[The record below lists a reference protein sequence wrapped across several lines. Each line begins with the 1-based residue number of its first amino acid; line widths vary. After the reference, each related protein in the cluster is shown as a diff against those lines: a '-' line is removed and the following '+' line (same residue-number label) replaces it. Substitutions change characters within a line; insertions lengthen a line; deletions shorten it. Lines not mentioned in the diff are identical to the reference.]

1 MPKFLRVFFPLLI
14 ISIAVFLCFKNY
26 TPGTYLL
33 GWDSLH
39 PEFNFTEAFKR
50 AVFGAFRAEQGVG
63 AVAIHS
69 HMADLPRIIFLYLE
83 SFIVP
88 TSGLRYSY
96 IYLCLILGPLGVYY
110 FLNYCFRR
118 ERDGTEVYVGAF
130 LGALYYLLNLVTIQQ
145 FFVPFEMFTTQYAFV
160 PWLFLYTLKILREG
174 KKKNFVIFALLTI
187 VSSPQAYAATLFYAY
202 FGALCLFIVSYF
214 FVSWSRQIFK
224 RGVGV
229 ILIVILLN
237 LYFLLPN
244 IYSIVTQSNVVV
256 NSKINL
262 LFSPEA
268 TLRSKSFGD
277 LSNVVIGKSFL
288 FNWRAF
294 DYETNKYADLMQ
306 VWNNHLGGGDTLIVF
321 YLLVGISIFGAV
333 FSIFKKDKA
342 GISIFVISL
351 YSVFFLTGG
360 NFGSKVFEEALRMP
374 FTKFSIL
381 LIFALSYFFGY
392 FILRVISVFKSRF
405 ARVFV
410 GVSVFLAVSTLLVN
424 SVLPMFNGGLIS
436 PIVRRE
442 LPYEYIELF
451 DWFKGHDGRIAT
463 LPLNTLWGWD
473 YHSWKYE
480 GSGFL
485 TYGLSNPILMR
496 DFDRWSAYNETFFN
510 QASFALYGNDN
521 RGFLDTLRKY
531 KVKYLLL
538 DESIVSPG
546 SSNKLLYINQIK
558 ILLGSSFDVKPVAR
572 FGFLTVFE
580 TDFDTNEVRVLNKFT
595 KINAD
600 LTYSEVDPVYSKFGD
615 YIQNGSLVL
624 NFGNVSD
631 SGIVRGDLA
640 IGGFKSGYNCDLDK
654 LGSVSKVAKSGS
666 VVYRST
672 GNGVECDFFQFPTLV
687 HSQGYVL
694 RIKGKNLAG
703 RSLKIYL
710 QNWVTNRIDLE
721 ELLPT
726 GDFDK
731 SFTILPKDEVTG
743 QETGY
748 SLNLETRS
756 FGKIASKNIVEAI
769 EFYPVDT
776 DYLDSFKDTVL
787 HGDYSNTQGQSEL
800 RTVLNELRVKNVEK
814 QGTWL
819 YQVDVQGSGLIQLG
833 EGYDTGWK
841 AFPTK
846 NLQLSFFNFQSI
858 VNVPI
863 FNSELRHVK
872 LNSWSNGWMVDS
884 SSCPQLKNDLSPEGD
899 NCKLIIV
906 FWPQLLEWGG
916 AVLGIISFIFLV
928 SKRSK
933 KTHEL

>member
-1 MPKFLRVFFPLLI
+1 MPKFLRFFFPLLI
-14 ISIAVFLCFKNY
+14 ISIAIFLCFKNY

-202 FGALCLFIVSYF
+202 LGALCLFIVSYF

-224 RGVGV
+224 RGVG
-229 ILIVILLN
+229 IFLIVILLN

-244 IYSIVTQSNVVV
+244 TYSIVTQSNVVI

-268 TLRSKSFGD
+268 TLRSRSFGD

-306 VWNNHLGGGDTLIVF
+306 VWNNHLGGGDTLMVF

-351 YSVFFLTGG
+351 YSVLFLTGG

-496 DFDRWSAYNETFFN
+496 DFDRWSAYNETFYA
-510 QASFALYGNDN
+510 QSAFALYANDEQA
-521 RGFLDTLRKY
+521 FIDTLKKN
-531 KVKYLLL
+531 KVRYLLL
-538 DESIVSPG
+538 DESIINPG
-546 SSNKLLYINQIK
+546 SSNKLLYIDQIK
-558 ILLGSSFDVKPVAR
+558 TLIALSNDVKKVAQ
-572 FGFLTVFE
+572 FGFLTVYE
-580 TDFDTNEVRVLNKFT
+580 TNFSSVEVSAINKFT

-600 LTYSEVDPVYSKFGD
+600 LTYSLVDPVYSTVGN
-615 YIQNGSLVL
+615 YIQDGEVVSAVKIASVSGAVKADLSL
-624 NFGNVSD
+624 D
-631 SGIVRGDLA
+631 
-640 IGGFKSGYNCDLDK
+640 GFKSGYNCDLMK
-654 LGSVSKVAKSGS
+654 LGNVSKS
-666 VVYRST
+666 VGV
-672 GNGVECDFFQFPTLV
+672 NGITYASSDNGIECDFFEFPTLL
-687 HSQGYVL
+687 HSQGYAL

-721 ELLPT
+721 ELLPV
-726 GDFDK
+726 GEFDE
-731 SFTILPKDEVTG
+731 SFVILPKGEVTG
-743 QETGY
+743 KEVGY

-756 FGKIASKNIVEAI
+756 FGKIASENLVSSI

-776 DYLDSFKDTVL
+776 NVL
-787 HGDYSNTQGQSEL
+787 QEL
-800 RTVLNELRVKNVEK
+800 SGLRADLNNLVVKNVQK
-814 QGTWL
+814 SGNWL
-819 YQVDVQGSGLIQLG
+819 YKVETTGSGLLELG
-833 EGYDTGWK
+833 QGYDEGWK
-841 AFPTK
+841 AFPTHSY
-846 NLQLSFFNFQSI
+846 QLSVINYQI
-858 VNVPI
+858 
-863 FNSELRHVK
+863 ELPDFSKKIKHEK
-872 LNSWSNGWMVDS
+872 INSWANAWVVDS
-884 SSCPQLKNDLSPEGD
+884 DSCSQLKNG
-899 NCKLIIV
+899 NCKLLIV

-916 AVLGIISFIFLV
+916 ALLGIISFIFIV
-928 SKRSK
+928 FSRGK
-933 KTHEL
+933 KTHNT